1 MSCKN
6 MDYREFKKETHRL
19 TPLGLLLAKHIRFH
33 ANSIGVCWERHKT
46 MAEETNLC
54 QRTIRCHLRE
64 LVDAMI
70 LVAFP
75 RHRSD
80 GGWTSSE
87 YVLLAGNRDADQA
100 LESAATTCGVMLKDA
115 IGILEN
121 TLHRME
127 KQGIDQWHELP
138 NKISTLII
146 TLKEK

>member
-75 RHRSD
+75 RHRAD
-80 GGWTSSE
+80 GVGRAANTCSWPATGM
-87 YVLLAGNRDADQA
+87 LAKRWKARPR
-100 LESAATTCGVMLKDA
+100 
-115 IGILEN
+115 
-121 TLHRME
+121 RMA
-127 KQGIDQWHELP
+127 
-138 NKISTLII
+138 SC
-146 TLKEK
+146 